1 MNIFLA
7 QVDLSQAVS
16 ATGVD
21 VNQIAELSGGNP
33 IMVVVLGAV
42 AVLGGKTLW
51 DYLKNKKELEHEQK
65 MAEIEAQKVSSSTGH
80 EQCVAKQQ
88 ELESQV
94 SGLKG
99 KISDIESKATTAEKK
114 AEEIKVSNQE
124 TLESIEDAVK
134 KVKKKVKKLEEQVE
148 STKKGK

>member
-1 MNIFLA
+1 MNILLG

-21 VNQIAELSGGNP
+21 INQIAELSGGNP
-33 IMVVVLGAV
+33 LMVVAIGVV

-88 ELESQV
+88 ALETQV
-94 SGLKG
+94 TSLKG
-99 KISDIESKATTAEKK
+99 KVSELEGKVVSSEKSVSDLKEGNQKSL
-114 AEEIKVSNQE
+114 EEI
-124 TLESIEDAVK
+124 EDTIK
-134 KVKKKVKKLEEQVE
+134 KVKKKVKKVEESVQE
-148 STKKGK
+148 IEKKK